1 MKKLFKVFGIVFSL
15 FLGLFVL
22 ASCDGGL
29 SKSIIEQEAVVSVNE
44 NNKLQVVLKQKDHT
58 KIQNALEVKATTVRV
73 ALVNDGTKVELP
85 MVYLKDDDK
94 KENDEDYVE
103 LLPTTKDESK
113 YDTNEKVYLDG
124 LAFKFTIDLEA
135 YYTATEDE
143 NVKTLFTAT
152 RPVQVIVNLR
162 KGTTT
167 VFANAEY
174 PENYISISK
183 AENKFTFAIAEKY
196 VAQLIN
202 ENEAEL
208 EKFNIFIGYSLSSLG
223 LSLASTTPD
232 TGWKLGEKEIEKVS
246 EYVFN
251 KTDLGD
257 EKSFIFKR

>member
-29 SKSIIEQEAVVSVNE
+29 SKSIIEQEAVVSVTD
-44 NNKLQVVLKQKDHT
+44 NKLQVVLKQKDHT
-58 KIQNALEVKATTVRV
+58 KLQNALEVKATTVRV
-73 ALVNDGTKVELP
+73 TLVNDGTKVELP

-94 KENDEDYVE
+94 KENKDYVE

-124 LAFKFTIDLEA
+124 LAFKFTIDLAA

-167 VFANAEY
+167 VSANAEY
-174 PENYISISK
+174 KENYISILK
-183 AENKFTFAIAEKY
+183 AEDKFTFAIAEKY
-196 VAQLIN
+196 KAQFVDEQNTTI
-202 ENEAEL
+202 
-208 EKFNIFIGYSLSSLG
+208 KSIDVFIGYTAKPEDISSIK
-223 LSLASTTPD
+223 D
-232 TGWKLGEKEIEKVS
+232 DGWKLGEKEIEKVS

-251 KTDLGD
+251 KTDLG
-257 EKSFIFKR
+257 EESSFIFKR

>member
-22 ASCDGGL
+22 ASCDGWL
-29 SKSIIEQEAVVSVNE
+29 SKSIIEQEAAVSVNE
-44 NNKLQVVLKQKDHT
+44 NKLQVVLKQKDHT

-73 ALVNDGTKVELP
+73 TLKNDNTEVELP
-85 MVYLKDDDK
+85 LIYLKDDDK
-94 KENDEDYVE
+94 KENKDYIE
-103 LLPTTKDESK
+103 LLPATKDESK

-124 LAFKFTIDLEA
+124 LAFKFTIDLDA
-135 YYTATEDE
+135 YYKATDSE
-143 NVKTLFTAT
+143 NAKTVFSAT
-152 RPVQVIVNLR
+152 KPVQVIVNLR
-162 KGTTT
+162 KGTEK
-167 VFANAEY
+167 VSANAEY
-174 PENYISISK
+174 KDNYISISK
-183 AENKFTFAIAEKY
+183 EDDKFTFTIAEKY

-232 TGWKLGEKEIEKVS
+232 TGWKLGEKEIDSIVN
-246 EYVFN
+246 YVFN

-257 EKSFIFKR
+257 ESSFVFTR